1 MITNKIQS
9 NEKLIALDIAK
20 SFETEFSIKSL
31 DVAPWLF
38 KNLILKEDFFRESIN
53 QHNWQEYQDSYLC
66 IEINSDALI
75 APWAYMLLV
84 EKGKRYAKDVFFT
97 NPLEAQIQLIKMNID
112 ETDFSI
118 YKEKYVLIKGC
129 ANESVTPEIY
139 AYVTKKLIGIAKK
152 IMYGEACSF
161 VPVYIGQT
169 EKKI

>member
-1 MITNKIQS
+1 
-9 NEKLIALDIAK
+9 
-20 SFETEFSIKSL
+20 
-31 DVAPWLF
+31 
-38 KNLILKEDFFRESIN
+38 
-53 QHNWQEYQDSYLC
+53 
-66 IEINSDALI
+66 
-75 APWAYMLLV
+75 MLLV

-118 YKEKYVLIKGC
+118 YEEKYVLIKGC

-161 VPVYIGQT
+161 VPVYKDQT